1 MDMRVDVNITG
12 KKELEEA
19 IKAVEETYLS
29 FTTAAHHLLAAAHNL
44 GVEINQP
51 RDEAHGG

>member
-29 FTTAAHHLLAAAHNL
+29 FTKAAHHLMAASLNL
-44 GVEINQP
+44 GVEINQT
-51 RDEAHGG
+51 RDEDAVG